1 MANIVR
7 KNGWMNPFFEDFF
20 AVPSIFDSDDNAFA
34 PRVDVH
40 ETDQQLIMDFEL
52 PGMKKDNIKVSVKDN
67 VLTVTGN
74 RETRTEEKG
83 RHYIRREI
91 RTGSF
96 DRRFSLPNGINA
108 DSIKA
113 DYKDGMLEIR
123 LDKKEETKPRE
134 VEVSVK

>member
-7 KNGWMNPFFEDFF
+7 KTGWMNPFFEDFF
-20 AVPSIFDSDDNAFA
+20 SVPSIFDTDGDTFA

-40 ETDQQLIMDFEL
+40 ETDKQLIMDFEL
-52 PGMKKDNIKVSVKDN
+52 PGMKKNDIKVSVKDN
-67 VLTVTGN
+67 VLTVRGQ
-74 RETRTEEKG
+74 RETRTEEKN

-96 DRRFSLPNGINA
+96 DRRFSLPTGISP

-113 DYKDGMLEIR
+113 DYKDGILEIR
-123 LDKKEETKPRE
+123 LDKKEEAKPRE
-134 VEVSVK
+134 VEVSVG